1 MAISSS
7 KDFTRMSSV
16 NTSNNRFRFPLNQR
30 IQSVFEIIRARLN
43 LSENSGNNGNTQRPR
58 TQTKPSKSSDK
69 TPNKQQRQSSKKQQQ
84 QPPSTEPY
92 EPRGRSADL
101 CQLCYVPCASA
112 ESRDNPGE
120 NYMYSLDTCDHAFCL
135 ECLRLYLKYQIIESR
150 VLVACPQCHEKMHPN
165 DIYRLLKSQRS
176 GSWPD
181 IAAADR
187 EGKFLV

>member
-43 LSENSGNNGNTQRPR
+43 LSENSGNTQRPR

-69 TPNKQQRQSSKKQQQ
+69 TPNKQQRQSSRKQQQQQQ
-84 QPPSTEPY
+84 QPPSTEPC
-92 EPRGRSADL
+92 ESGRADL

-112 ESRDNPGE
+112 ENGDKPGD

-135 ECLRLYLKYQIIESR
+135 ACLRLYLKYQIIESR